1 MENETKRD
9 GDVQTAEAEGTPA
22 PLSDS
27 LAALADQARIE
38 IRTYKRGSVESYAA
52 YLRAGAILVKARA
65 EAQHGE
71 WEAVL
76 ERVGIEARTA
86 LNMMTL
92 AEAGYTGETLHEA
105 GGVNA
110 ALAALRRKSGR
121 GKSESDS
128 DFHRTDEKGLCVD
141 CGQPGDCR
149 ARCDR
154 CGRAFHAKLPK
165 LKEAAIAGK
174 GSRLSAAEVSA
185 LVDAV
190 AWTAP
195 PYGDGNGSEGKFVG
209 AEFAKRALR
218 RGFLS
223 EGMEKILGK
232 LYGAHPG
239 FVPAAE
245 MHDAAGYT
253 PQQFAALMEWFGR
266 RLANADGDNESGHF
280 FDWRHDDD
288 RGVWECRLPDT
299 VRRAMEEAFPD
310 TYPAPD
316 SGVDGSGA
324 TAGSDGNPSSV

>member
-1 MENETKRD
+1 MTKETNPG
-9 GDVQTAEAEGTPA
+9 GDVQPIEAEDTA
-22 PLSDS
+22 TPLSDS

-52 YLRAGAILVKARA
+52 YLRAGAILAKARA

-110 ALAALRRKSGR
+110 VLAALRRKSGR

-209 AEFAKRALR
+209 AEFAKATLLLR
-218 RGFLS
+218 PLPERMVNVL
-223 EGMEKILGK
+223 MK
-232 LYGAHPG
+232 LHGAHPG
-239 FVPAAE
+239 FVPAE
-245 MHDAAGYT
+245 ELRDAAGCAPT
-253 PQQFAALMEWFGR
+253 WFAALMESFRW
-266 RLANADGDNESGHF
+266 RLANTEGYDGNGHF
-280 FDWRHDDD
+280 FDWRYDDD

-316 SGVDGSGA
+316 SGMDEPGA
-324 TAGSDGNPSSV
+324 TAGSDANP

>member
-1 MENETKRD
+1 MTKETNLG
-9 GDVQTAEAEGTPA
+9 GDVQPIEAEDTA
-22 PLSDS
+22 TPLSDS

-52 YLRAGAILVKARA
+52 YLRAGAILAKARA

-110 ALAALRRKSGR
+110 VLAALRRKSGR

-195 PYGDGNGSEGKFVG
+195 PYGDGNGPEETFVG
-209 AEFAKRALR
+209 TGLAKRVLLGLALP
-218 RGFLS
+218 GQ
-223 EGMEKILGK
+223 MGK
-232 LYGAHPG
+232 VLMKLHGAHTG
-239 FVPAAE
+239 FVPAEELREAS
-245 MHDAAGYT
+245 GYT
-253 PQQFAALMEWFGR
+253 PTRFAAMMEVFHWRLVNTDGHDGR
-266 RLANADGDNESGHF
+266 ERF

-288 RGVWECRLPDT
+288 SGVWECRLPDT
-299 VRRAMEEAFPD
+299 VRRALEEAFPK
-310 TYPAPD
+310 YFPAPD
-316 SGVDGSGA
+316 NGVDGSGA
-324 TAGSDGNPSSV
+324 TAGSDADPS

>member
-1 MENETKRD
+1 MTKETNLG
-9 GDVQTAEAEGTPA
+9 GDVQPIEAEDTA
-22 PLSDS
+22 TPLSDS

-195 PYGDGNGSEGKFVG
+195 PYGDGNGSEETFVST
-209 AEFAKRALR
+209 EVAKATLLR
-218 RGFLS
+218 RPLS
-223 EGMEKILGK
+223 KAMGKVLRK

-239 FVPAAE
+239 FVPAE
-245 MHDAAGYT
+245 ELRDAVGYAPT
-253 PQQFAALMEWFGR
+253 WFAAMMETLYW
-266 RLANADGDNESGHF
+266 RLVNTEGYDGNGHF

-288 RGVWECRLPDT
+288 RGVWKCRLPDT
-299 VRRAMEEAFPD
+299 VRRALEEAFPD
-310 TYPAPD
+310 TYPAPG
-316 SGVDGSGA
+316 SGLDGSGS
-324 TAGSDGNPSSV
+324 TAGSDADP

>member
-27 LAALADQARIE
+27 LAALADEAGNEARA
-38 IRTYKRGSVESYAA
+38 YKRGSVGSYAA
-52 YLRAGAILVKARA
+52 YLRAGAILTKARA

-71 WEAVL
+71 WAAVL
-76 ERVGIEARTA
+76 ERAGIEARVAT
-86 LNMMTL
+86 NMMTL

-105 GGVNA
+105 GGVTA

-121 GKSESDS
+121 GKSESNS

-195 PYGDGNGSEGKFVG
+195 PYGDGNGSEETFVG
-209 AEFAKRALR
+209 AEFAKATLLR
-218 RGFLS
+218 GPLS
-223 EGMEKILGK
+223 KAMGKVLRK

-239 FVPAAE
+239 FVPAE
-245 MHDAAGYT
+245 ELRDAVGYA
-253 PQQFAALMEWFGR
+253 PPLFAAIMEEFRW
-266 RLANADGDNESGHF
+266 RLATTDGYDGSERL
-280 FDWRHDDD
+280 FDWRYDDD
-288 RGVWECRLPDT
+288 RGVWKCRLPDT
-299 VRRAMEEAFPD
+299 VCRAMEEAFPD
-310 TYPAPD
+310 TYPAPG
-316 SGVDGSGA
+316 SGLDGSDA
-324 TAGSDGNPSSV
+324 NP